1 MKECMGEKRGKEDAR
16 LRGEGRHGQVHGGK
30 EQGTK
35 EKWNADRERRG
46 EERRGEERRG
56 EERRGEVRRGE
67 GEERWECKCALY
79 LHLLTSNLVWF
90 LPQFSASWCW
100 CSLNMDTP

>member
-35 EKWNADRERRG
+35 EEWNADRERRR
-46 EERRGEERRG
+46 EARRDGSQMCT
-56 EERRGEVRRGE
+56 VTPSS
-67 GEERWECKCALY
+67 
-79 LHLLTSNLVWF
+79 HLEPGLV
-90 LPQFSASWCW
+90 LATVLSQ
-100 CSLNMDTP
+100 LLLVVT